1 MCYMKYVHVLYNM
14 AYAHVLHKNAN
25 GQSSITN
32 DLQPTYSC
40 VTWNTLMIYMKD
52 TNNEQETKKKKV
64 KLWTQNSYYAQKIL
78 NQCW

>member
-40 VTWNTLMIYMKD
+40 VT
-52 TNNEQETKKKKV
+52 
-64 KLWTQNSYYAQKIL
+64 
-78 NQCW
+78 

>member
-1 MCYMKYVHVLYNM
+1 M

-52 TNNEQETKKKKV
+52 TKKEQETKKK
-64 KLWTQNSYYAQKIL
+64 L
-78 NQCW
+78 NFELETHIMHKRYSIKEKCGE